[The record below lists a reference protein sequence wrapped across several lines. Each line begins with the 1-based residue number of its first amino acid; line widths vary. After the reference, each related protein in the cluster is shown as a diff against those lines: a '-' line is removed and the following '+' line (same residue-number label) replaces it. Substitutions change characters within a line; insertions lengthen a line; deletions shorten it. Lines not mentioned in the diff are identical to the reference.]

1 MSSNK
6 LEKKYQKKSQLE
18 HIKDLPDTYIGSTE
32 KTTEE
37 QYIYE
42 DEKIIKK
49 EVSYVPGLLNIW
61 TEILVNAIDHHTRC
75 HNDED
80 EENVK
85 YIKVSFD
92 IPNNKITIRN
102 EGSIEIS
109 KHPTI
114 KNEKKK
120 PIYIPELIFGHLLT
134 SSNYDKDEK
143 KIVGGKNGYGAKLTN
158 IFSNEFRILT
168 IHDGKKYIQ
177 TFRNNMSD
185 KDQPK
190 ITSCS
195 TKPYTEISFIPDLK
209 RFGMKKLDND
219 IVSLMKKRVIDA
231 TACTEKYLSIELD
244 GNKLTS
250 KSLDKYMDYYFD
262 DKVKKFVCRPHDYW
276 EIGVTSSND
285 GKMEQVSFVN
295 GISTNKG
302 GKHVDYIANQIVK
315 KLTPIIEKK
324 LKKKIKANYI
334 KDNLFLF
341 VRSTIVNPS
350 FDSQTK
356 EYLTTNQNK
365 FGSSCDLDKKFIDK
379 IAKSDIVDK
388 IIQLNDF
395 KENMMT
401 KKTDGKKKYVIKGI
415 PKLEDANKAGTIHSS
430 KCILNLTEGDSAKAF
445 VMGGIKN
452 KDYEGVFPLKGKLL
466 NVRGETVKVTN
477 NTEISALKQIIGLQE
492 FQLGTNKPKEYN
504 SLKELRYGQIRL
516 CMDQDVDGSHIKGLF
531 MNLIFYKWPSLLKIP
546 NFIVSL
552 VTPIVKASSK
562 KRKNVKS
569 FYTLTDYDKW
579 KKTVDMKNWNIKYY
593 KGLGT
598 STSKEAK
605 EYFSN
610 LDENTT
616 TYAFTDECGESLDLA
631 FDKKLTN
638 KRKEWLNNYDYNQ
651 IIERNEKTVS
661 YNNFI
666 HKDLIHFSN
675 YDNERSIPSICDGLK
690 PSQRKVIYTVIS
702 RNLTTSIKVSQ
713 LAGSVSEKSSYHHG
727 EASLQSTIIGLAQNF
742 IGSNNINLLSP
753 EGQFGTRLLGGKDNA
768 SPRYIYTK
776 METIMK
782 NIFNKDDNYLL
793 NYLDDDGFTIE
804 PEYYLPILPMILVN
818 GTEGIGTGFSTKVPC
833 YNPLDIIQCL
843 SDLLENKEI
852 EEIIPW
858 YKNFEG
864 DILIPKWNGKK
875 YEDIDKM
882 YSKGLYTIEKNI
894 VKINELPIGIWTDN
908 YKEYLE
914 SIIVDSNN
922 KKTKYIESY
931 KSNCSDTKVDFEIK
945 FNINTL
951 ENLIKSKKL
960 ETVLKMKE
968 SKNVNISNIHLHDRY
983 GKIKKYETATLILKE
998 FYEIRL
1004 EYYHKRYKYLNEK
1017 HKYELSIIDAR
1028 IKFIE
1033 GIISEEIIIFKK
1045 EDDEINEILEEYG
1058 LPKISKI
1065 TFEDVKEDDEKSYD
1079 YLLNMPMRTMTK
1091 RKLDELT
1098 KQFDDKADL
1107 ATALKER
1114 KSKDLWKEDLKEFKK
1129 EYLKML

>member
-1 MSSNK
+1 MSSSK
-6 LEKKYQKKSQLE
+6 LESKYQKKSQLE

-32 KTTEE
+32 LTTEE

-42 DEKIIKK
+42 NDKIVKK
-49 EVSYVPGLLNIW
+49 SISYVPGLLNIFN
-61 TEILVNAIDHHTRC
+61 EIIVNSIDHHTRC
-75 HNDED
+75 HNDDSED
-80 EENVK
+80 NVK
-85 YIKVSFD
+85 YIKVYFD
-92 IPNNKITIRN
+92 IPNNTIRIRN

-114 KNEKKK
+114 KNEKGK
-120 PIYIPELIFGHLLT
+120 PVYIPELIFGHLLT
-134 SSNYDKDEK
+134 SSNYDKGEN

-158 IFSNEFRILT
+158 IFSKEFQILT
-168 IHDGKKYIQ
+168 IDNGKKYIQ
-177 TFRNNMSD
+177 TFRNNMSE
-185 KDQPK
+185 KDNPK
-190 ITSCS
+190 ITKCS
-195 TKPYTEISFIPDLK
+195 TKPYTEITFIPDLK
-209 RFGMKKLDND
+209 RFGMTHLDND
-219 IVSLMKKRVIDA
+219 IISLMKKRVIDIS
-231 TACTEKYLSIELD
+231 ACTEKYVVVELD
-244 GNKLTS
+244 TVKLSS
-250 KSLDKYMDYYFD
+250 KTLEKYMDYYFD
-262 DKVKKFVCRPHDYW
+262 DKVNKYICKPHDYW
-276 EIGVTSSND
+276 EIGLTASSD
-285 GKMEQVSFVN
+285 GKLEQVSFVN
-295 GISTNKG
+295 GISTTKG

-324 LKKKIKANYI
+324 LKKKIKPNYI

-395 KENMMT
+395 KENLLT

-415 PKLEDANKAGTIHSS
+415 PKLEDANKAGTIQSD
-430 KCILNLTEGDSAKAF
+430 KCVLNLTEGDSAKAF

-466 NVRGETVKVTN
+466 NVRGETLKVAN
-477 NTEISALKQIIGLQE
+477 NTEISALKKIIGLQE
-492 FQLGTNKPKEYN
+492 FNPGTNKPKEYN
-504 SLKELRYGQIRL
+504 SLKELRYGKIRL

-531 MNLIFYKWPSLLKIP
+531 MNFIFDKWPSLLKFP

-552 VTPIVKASSK
+552 VTPIVKATSGK
-562 KRKNVKS
+562 KIKS
-569 FYTLTDYDKW
+569 FYTLTDYNNW
-579 KKTVDMKNWNIKYY
+579 KKTVNMKKWQIKYY

-610 LDENTT
+610 IDENTT
-616 TYAFTDECGESLDLA
+616 SYSFSEECSKSIDLA

-638 KRKEWLNNYDYNQ
+638 ERKEWLNKYDPNI
-651 IIERNEKTVS
+651 IIERNQKQIT
-661 YNNFI
+661 YDDFI
-666 HKDLIHFSN
+666 NKDLIHFSN

-742 IGSNNINLLSP
+742 VGSNNINLLSP
-753 EGQFGTRLLGGKDNA
+753 EGQFGTRLLGGKDHA

-776 METIMK
+776 MENIMK
-782 NIFNKDDNYLL
+782 YIFNKDDNYLL

-818 GTEGIGTGFSTKVPC
+818 GAEGIGTGFSTKVPC
-833 YNPLDIIQCL
+833 YNPL
-843 SDLLENKEI
+843 
-852 EEIIPW
+852 EIIDSLFNLLDNKAINELKPW

-864 DILIPKWNGKK
+864 DILVPKWNGKK

-882 YSKGLYTIEKNI
+882 YSKGKFTISKNI
-894 VKINELPIGIWTDN
+894 VKVTELAIGVWTDN

-914 SIIVDSNN
+914 SIMIDSND
-922 KKTKYIESY
+922 KKKKYIETY
-931 KSNCSDTKVDFEIK
+931 KSNCTDTTVAFEIK
-945 FNINTL
+945 FNMNTL
-951 ENLIKSKKL
+951 EDLIETNKL
-960 ETVLKMKE
+960 ETILKIRE
-968 SKNVNISNIHLHDRY
+968 SKNVNISNIHLHNKD
-983 GKIKKYETATLILKE
+983 GKITKYESIENIIKE

-1004 EYYHKRYKYLNEK
+1004 EYYEKRYNYLVEKY
-1017 HKYELSIIDAR
+1017 KYELAVIESR
-1028 IKFIE
+1028 IKFIN
-1033 GIISEEIIIFKK
+1033 GIINDDIIIFKK
-1045 EDDEINEILEEYG
+1045 TDEEVIEILENYE
-1058 LPKISKI
+1058 LLKISKI
-1065 TFEDVKEDDEKSYD
+1065 TFEDINDKDEKTFD

-1091 RKLDELT
+1091 KKLDELNNQHEDKNKLLET
-1098 KQFDDKADL
+1098 LQKKNAKQ
-1107 ATALKER
+1107 
-1114 KSKDLWKEDLKEFKK
+1114 LWKEDLKELKK
-1129 EYLKML
+1129 QL

>member
-1 MSSNK
+1 MSSNE

-32 KTTEE
+32 LTTEL
-37 QYIYE
+37 QFIY
-42 DEKIIKK
+42 DDKNNKIIKK

-75 HNDED
+75 HNDKS

-92 IPNNKITIRN
+92 QETNRITIKN

-114 KNEKKK
+114 KNEKGK

-158 IFSNEFRILT
+158 IFSSEFRIFT

-177 TFRNNMSD
+177 TFRNNMSE
-185 KDQPK
+185 KDNPI
-190 ITSCS
+190 ITKCA

-209 RFGMKKLDND
+209 KFGMNKLDND
-219 IVSLMKKRVIDA
+219 IISLMKKRVIDA
-231 TACTEKYLSIELD
+231 TACTEKYLTVELD
-244 GNKLTS
+244 GKNLIS
-250 KSLDKYMDYYFD
+250 KTLEKYMDYYFD

-276 EIGVTSSND
+276 EIGVTSSSD
-285 GKMEQVSFVN
+285 GKFEQVSFVN
-295 GISTNKG
+295 SVLTSKG
-302 GKHVDYIANQIVK
+302 GKHVDYILNQIIK

-324 LKKKIKANYI
+324 TKKQIKPNCI
-334 KDNLFLF
+334 KDNLFVF

-356 EYLTTNQNK
+356 EYLTTNQSK
-365 FGSSCDLDKKFIDK
+365 FGSSCELDKKFIDK

-395 KENMMT
+395 KDNLLT

-415 PKLEDANKAGTIHSS
+415 PKLEDANKAGTIQSS

-466 NVRGETVKVTN
+466 NVRGETVKVAN
-477 NTEISALKQIIGLQE
+477 NVEISALKQIMGLQE
-492 FQLGTNKPKEYN
+492 FKQGTNKPKEYE
-504 SLKELRYGQIRL
+504 SLKELRYGKIRL

-531 MNLIFYKWPSLLKIP
+531 MNFIFDKWPSLLKFP

-562 KRKNVKS
+562 TGKQVKS
-569 FYTLTDYDKW
+569 FYTLTDYNNW
-579 KKTVDMKNWNIKYY
+579 KKKVDMKRWNIKYY

-610 LDENTT
+610 IDENTT
-616 TYAFTDECGESLDLA
+616 SYSFGEECGKSLDLA

-638 KRKEWLNNYDYNQ
+638 ERKEWLNNYDPN
-651 IIERNEKTVS
+651 IVIERTEKNIT
-661 YNNFI
+661 YNDFI
-666 HKDLIHFSN
+666 NKDMIHFSN

-690 PSQRKVIYTVIS
+690 PSQRKVIYTVIA
-702 RNLTTSIKVSQ
+702 RNLINSIKVSQ

-727 EASLQSTIIGLAQNF
+727 EASLQSTIIGLAQNHV
-742 IGSNNINLLSP
+742 GSNNINLLCP
-753 EGQFGTRLLGGKDNA
+753 EGQFGTRLLGGKDHA

-776 METIMK
+776 MENIMK
-782 NIFNKDDNYLL
+782 YLYHKDDNYLL

-804 PEYYLPILPMILVN
+804 PEYYLPIIPMILVN
-818 GTEGIGTGFSTKVPC
+818 GTGGIGTGFSTKVPC
-833 YNPLDIIQCL
+833 YNPNEIINCILNLLD
-843 SDLLENKEI
+843 NKEI
-852 EEIIPW
+852 NVLTPW
-858 YKNFEG
+858 YRNFMG
-864 DILIPKWNGKK
+864 DILIPKWNGKN

-882 YSKGLYTIEKNI
+882 YSKGIYTIEKNI
-894 VKINELPIGIWTDN
+894 IKITELPIGIWTDN

-914 SIIVDSNN
+914 SIMIDSNN
-922 KKTKYIESY
+922 KKNKYIESY
-931 KSNCSDTKVDFEIK
+931 KSNCTDTSISFEIK
-945 FNINTL
+945 FSMDTL
-951 ENLIKSKKL
+951 IELSKSKKL
-960 ETVLKMKE
+960 ETILKMKE
-968 SKNVNISNIHLHDRY
+968 SKQVNISNIHLHDRN
-983 GKIKKYETATLILKE
+983 GKIKKYETIKSILKE
-998 FYEIRL
+998 YYEIRL
-1004 EYYHKRYKYLNEK
+1004 EYYEKRYNYLIEKYQ
-1017 HKYELSIIDAR
+1017 YELSIIKSR

-1033 GIISEEIIIFKK
+1033 GIINDDIVIFKK
-1045 EDDEINEILEEYG
+1045 EDNEIDKILEEYE

-1065 TFEDVKEDDEKSYD
+1065 TYEEISKDDKDSYD

-1091 RKLDELT
+1091 KKLDELN
-1098 KQFDDKADL
+1098 KQMNDKISLLELLEKKNA
-1107 ATALKER
+1107 KE
-1114 KSKDLWKEDLKEFKK
+1114 LWKEDLKELKK
-1129 EYLKML
+1129 HM